1 MTIRTYC
8 MLLGVV
14 FLTPAVQAQPLH
26 DLSDIEHTAYMYAL
40 NEALASYN
48 SPQVVVDSLDN
59 RLRLQQCGTAL
70 NAFSNTTSNTL
81 GSRTIGVKC
90 QSPTEWT
97 VYVPVKIKVLKHVVV
112 AARPLAANQTLTA
125 QDLRLELMDVS
136 DLRQGFLPEREQV
149 VGQQLKYPIAVGMV
163 VPPRGLK
170 LEKVVRRGEQ
180 IILVA
185 SAGTMEV
192 RMNGTAMEDAS
203 VGDKIKV
210 KNSSS
215 QRVVEGIVQAAGIVK
230 VTM

>member
-1 MTIRTYC
+1 MTIRTYFA
-8 MLLGVV
+8 LLSVV
-14 FLTPAVQAQPLH
+14 FLTPTVHAQPLQ
-26 DLSDIEHTAYMYAL
+26 DLSAIEHTAYMYAL
-40 NEALASYN
+40 NEALASYD
-48 SPQVVVDSLDN
+48 SPQVVVDSLDK
-59 RLRLQQCGTAL
+59 RLRLQQCGASL

-125 QDLRLELMDVS
+125 QDLRLELMDIS
-136 DLRQGFLPEREQV
+136 DLRQGFLPAREQV

-203 VGDKIKV
+203 VGDKVKV

-215 QRVVEGIVQAAGIVK
+215 QRIVEGIVEAPGIVK
-230 VTM
+230 VSM